1 MKFEL
6 IEAHSPFLDKVQ
18 DLWRAHSKWLGFFPE
33 GAFTD
38 YASRGQILC
47 ALQGGTTLV
56 GYVAWRPSPGHKISV
71 VHLCIDP
78 HLRGKG
84 LAKLLIAELS
94 NRTSQYRGMGL
105 WCRNDFPASKV
116 WPHIGF
122 VARQEKCGKSKD
134 GDPLTYWWMD
144 YRNDDLFTLTGEE
157 QSVSLSAVVDANVFF
172 DLFKKTNSETEGLRA
187 DWLLDEVRLLV
198 TPELYNEIIRSPDIN
213 NRENCRQYAQKF
225 EEVIARQEEVDAY
238 VDTLE
243 AILPLA
249 TRTQDRSDIRQ
260 IAWAI
265 AGNAT
270 SFITRD
276 DYLLGKYDEVYR
288 NTGLA
293 IVRPSQ
299 LIVQVDALIR
309 EGQYQ
314 RDRLAGTSLHYGRDQ
329 DHDEDELAAT
339 FQDAD
344 RGERKT
350 DFLHI
355 VRTLRASPGD
365 CICLTVRDENNQPL
379 GLLGYSFKSNGV
391 LDIHLL
397 RGRRGLLSASV
408 VRYLLAKALIKEL
421 RHIQISLLS
430 DKFFSVSIVDQL
442 PQLGFIQSENIWV
455 KVVLQG
461 GYSSHQV
468 GEILASLSS
477 KHPSFHSVFDSL
489 RHDLEQS
496 TRSSDQAMLYLVER
510 MLWPL
515 EISDLKIPAFI
526 MAIQP
531 GFAQHLFDADI
542 ATSDLFGADVNLAL
556 NQEAVYYRS
565 PRNDGGL
572 TSPARLLWYV
582 SQNKRVPQSAQLRAS
597 SRLEEVSVEPAKEA
611 YRQFR
616 RLGVFDRAKVI
627 EIAGGKPSSMVM
639 ALRFSGTLPLETPI
653 PWSSLQQMLKD
664 SNIHSQLQSPVQI
677 PPELYFD
684 LRYPKERK

>member
-1 MKFEL
+1 
-6 IEAHSPFLDKVQ
+6 
-18 DLWRAHSKWLGFFPE
+18 LGFFPE
-33 GAFTD
+33 GAFKD

-47 ALQGGTTLV
+47 ALQGEHTLA

-71 VHLCIDP
+71 VHLCIEQNQ
-78 HLRGKG
+78 RGKG
-84 LAKLLIAELS
+84 LAMRLIAELV

-122 VARQEKCGKSKD
+122 VARQEKSGKSKD
-134 GDPLTYWWMD
+134 GDPLTYWWLD
-144 YRNDDLFTLTGEE
+144 YKNDDLFTLAGEE
-157 QSVSLSAVVDANVFF
+157 QSVSLSAVLDANVFF
-172 DLFKKTNSETEGLRA
+172 DLFKKTNTETEGLRA
-187 DWLLDEVRLLV
+187 DWLLDEIRLLV
-198 TPELYNEIIRSPDIN
+198 TPELYNEIFRSPDIA
-213 NRENCRQYAQKF
+213 NRESCRQYGQKF
-225 EEVIARQEEVDAY
+225 EEVVAKKEEVDAY
-238 VDTLE
+238 VNTLE
-243 AILPLA
+243 SILPSA
-249 TRTQDRSDIRQ
+249 TRIQDRSDIRQ
-260 IAWAI
+260 MAWAI

-276 DYLLGKYDEVYR
+276 DYLLGKFDEVYKA
-288 NTGLA
+288 TGLA
-293 IVRPSQ
+293 IVRPSE

-329 DHDEDELAAT
+329 NHDEDELAAM

-350 DFLHI
+350 DFLDI
-355 VRTLRASPGD
+355 VRTLRASPED
-365 CICLTVRDENNQPL
+365 CVCLTVRDEDNQPL
-379 GLLGYSFKSNGV
+379 GILGYSSKSNGV
-391 LDIHLL
+391 LDIQLV
-397 RGRRGLLSASV
+397 RGRKGLLSASV
-408 VRYLLAKALIKEL
+408 VRYLLSRALIKEL
-421 RHIQISLLS
+421 RHIQICSLS
-430 DKFFSVSIVDQL
+430 DRFFSVSIVDQL
-442 PQLGFIQSENIWV
+442 PQLGFIQFGDVWV

-461 GYSSHQV
+461 GYSSHQIS
-468 GEILASLSS
+468 GILAGLSS
-477 KHPSFHSVFDSL
+477 IHPHFHSVFSL
-489 RHDLEQS
+489 LRQDLEQS
-496 TRSSDQAMLYLVER
+496 ISSSDQPMLYVVER

-572 TSPARLLWYV
+572 TAPARLLWYV

-616 RLGVFDRAKVI
+616 RLGVFDRARVI
-627 EIAGGKPSSMVM
+627 EIAGGNPSSMVM
-639 ALRFSGTLPLETPI
+639 ALRFSGTLPLENPI
-653 PWSSLQQMLKD
+653 SWNLLQKMLRD
-664 SNIHSQLQSPVQI
+664 NNIHSQLQSPVQI
-677 PPELYFD
+677 PLELYFD
-684 LRYPKERK
+684 LRYPKNENEK